1 MKKQMLAVLLT
12 ICMIFTMLPMGALA
26 EEAPLQ
32 GTMGDSASP
41 SSFTITFELNGGSG
55 TATPQTVAS
64 GSFASE
70 PAGITK
76 DDFTLDGWYRE
87 DTFATRWDFAADT
100 VTENTT
106 LYANWAPENL
116 ALSGLLAAGGVT
128 TVTTKEALDTALG
141 EGETDVAL
149 GADIS
154 STFQLNVG
162 RDVILDLNG
171 HSLDITLTAAEG
183 YNANGI
189 KIADGVTL
197 TIRDSSTSS
206 TGTLTVINGAS
217 SSTTQGS
224 GAAINTSGS
233 TFMVKSGTVIAN
245 GGYQGAGI
253 GGGLSGDGGT
263 VIISGG
269 TVTATGGSN
278 ASGIGGGSGGSG
290 GSVTIDSGTVTA
302 IGGSTGAGIGGG
314 NQGVGSLQVTV
325 NGGEIMATGGYNGD
339 GIGGAGEYQSYGVN
353 ITINGGKVTATGG
366 QNAAG
371 IGGSKT
377 SSANCRITVNG
388 GEVIATGGDNAAG
401 IGGVP
406 DGQGSIVAINGGE
419 VTANGGAGAAGIGG
433 GYPYRSCGT
442 VTITGGLVTATGKI
456 KSGERLN
463 NSAAGIGS
471 GGYYSG
477 SDQPISVAISGG
489 TIIATGSTGAAGI
502 GGGAISTNGNW
513 SYLQPGSL
521 TITGGSV
528 WTNNSGQSNAPVPKN
543 EANQTLYLATLS
555 VAGGSLVLYQFPN
568 TSHVVKPA
576 DGYYAYGTKDLKTDF
591 GGKVYFWLPEATY
604 AIAIKHNP
612 LSYANSAVKVT
623 AGSGVT
629 ADLTGMDAMPL
640 DILLSGTSVARNAT
654 SGTAIGTLSTIDLGG
669 NPSFTYTLIP
679 GEGSDHNHLFSIDN
693 DVLKLSSTLD
703 SVTVS
708 SLCIRVKTTYVLGA
722 SYEKI
727 LSLQILE
734 LPGAPSISKL
744 TVKNGAVVIEITP
757 PASDGGSP
765 ITEYTATA
773 YPGGA
778 TKTSTTPTVQFDGLT
793 CGVPYTFTV
802 TATNIV
808 GTGPASAES
817 GSIVPKWNQ
826 TITFAPS
833 GNIPDIYDPSGGIYY
848 EFGTSPTLSASSDS
862 GLPVTLTSGD
872 ESIAKITSDGRLTF
886 FKAGTVD
893 IEAYQ
898 EGNDEYYEVRA
909 TQKIEALPVPPGAP
923 IIQEVTVDGLTAI
936 VSFTPPAFTGGSYIT
951 GYTVK
956 SSPENLTASGSTS
969 PITVSGLKLGT
980 TYTFTV
986 TAHAN
991 WLTGPASEPSGGV
1004 TPVKGPEVTS
1014 IDVPPSKTYTEGQN
1028 LDFTVNFDQTV
1039 IVTGFPRL
1047 ALNIGSETCFAQY
1060 LDSSDPNSLSFRYTV
1075 TAGHSDPDGITV
1087 DALSLNGGTIKNEY
1101 GSAAVL
1107 TLNNVAT
1114 TVDVL
1119 VDAAVPTVLGVSVP
1133 SSGIYAP
1140 GQNLIFMVYF
1150 SETVTVTGTPQI
1162 AIAVGS
1168 STVYAQYLGGSGRS
1182 DLTFQYTVASGQDDS
1197 DGIVVHTLDLNGGTI
1212 QDNVK
1217 NNASLILNNIDNTSD
1232 IHVDGVAPAVPTIT
1246 LSPSS
1251 DSGVSSHDGITC
1263 NATPT
1268 LNGLAEAGSTVTLY
1282 EGAKVIG
1289 STTTD
1294 ASGSWSFTTSVL
1306 SDGVHTFTANAK
1318 DAKGNVSA
1326 ASVTLNITVDTQAPN
1341 LSVLPADGATNIS
1354 INGSIVLTFS
1364 EGMDHLTPGMVQL
1377 DGTAQAGAWSA
1388 GNTVYTVPYSKLV
1401 ASKSYALTIT
1411 GFRDIA
1417 GNAMAGV
1424 SCGFTTGETPIYGG
1438 NDDDGKAL
1446 RTLTDAPTGLSVT
1459 GSLPSGATLRINSF
1473 TPAQNTTD
1481 PALASIRKRM
1491 DSTKDRLIFCADIT
1505 VSGNYSGPL
1514 TLAFEVGSQYNGQT
1528 VTLLH
1533 AKNGTLTTYTA
1544 VVKNGIA
1551 TFTVTSLS
1559 PFALFAPALNALGVP
1574 NTGDGGTS
1582 YGTMAAFGILTLVAG
1597 ISVVHNQRRYKKEK
1611 AN

>member
-1 MKKQMLAVLLT
+1 MKKRMLTMFLT
-12 ICMIFTMLPMGALA
+12 ICMIFTMLPTGVLA
-26 EEAPLQ
+26 EEASLHQ
-32 GTMGDSASP
+32 TIGDNASP
-41 SSFTITFELNGGSG
+41 TNLPQAALTMQMLAGGITTRAELVTALGVGGSG
-55 TATPQTVAS
+55 DVIL
-64 GSFASE
+64 G
-70 PAGITK
+70 GDIT
-76 DDFTLDGWYRE
+76 DI
-87 DTFATRWDFAADT
+87 
-100 VTENTT
+100 TT
-106 LYANWAPENL
+106 
-116 ALSGLLAAGGVT
+116 
-128 TVTTKEALDTALG
+128 
-141 EGETDVAL
+141 
-149 GADIS
+149 
-154 STFQLNVG
+154 QLTVG

-171 HSLDITLTAAEG
+171 HKLDITLTAAEG

-197 TIRDSSTSS
+197 TILDSSTSS

-217 SSTTQGS
+217 SSTTQGN
-224 GAAINTSGS
+224 GAAINISGS
-233 TFMVKSGTVIAN
+233 TFVVESGTVIAN

-278 ASGIGGGSGGSG
+278 AAGIGGGAGGSG

-302 IGGSTGAGIGGG
+302 KGGSTGAGIGGG

-377 SSANCRITVNG
+377 SSTNCRITVNG

-419 VTANGGAGAAGIGG
+419 VTANGGTGAAGIGG

-502 GGGAISTNGNW
+502 GGGAISTNGDW

-528 WTNNSGQSNAPVPKN
+528 WANNSGQSNAPVPKN

-604 AIAIKHNP
+604 AIALKHGIQ
-612 LSYANSAVKVT
+612 SYANSAVTVT

-640 DILLSGTSVARNAT
+640 DILLSGTSVARNAAL
-654 SGTAIGTLSTIDLGG
+654 GTAIGTLSTIDLGG

-793 CGVPYTFTV
+793 CGETYTFTV

-826 TITFAPS
+826 TITFSPT
-833 GNIPDIYDPSGGIYY
+833 GNIPDIYDPSGEFRIYY
-848 EFGTSPTLSASSDS
+848 EFGKSPTLSASSDS

-886 FKAGTVD
+886 LKVGMVD

-898 EGNDEYYEVRA
+898 EGNDEYYEVHA
-909 TQKIEALPVPPGAP
+909 TQKIEILPVPPGP
-923 IIQEVTVDGLTAI
+923 PTIQEVTVDGLTAI

-1047 ALNIGSETCFAQY
+1047 ALIIGSETCFAQY
-1060 LDSSDPNSLSFRYTV
+1060 LDGSDTNSLSFRYTV

-1119 VDAAVPTVLGVSVP
+1119 VDAAAPTVLGVSVP

-1168 STVYAQYLGGSGRS
+1168 STVYAQYLGGSGTR

-1251 DSGVSSHDGITC
+1251 DSGMSSHDGITC

-1306 SDGVHTFTANAK
+1306 SEGVHTFTAKAK

-1341 LSVLPADGATNIS
+1341 FSVLPADGATNIS

-1424 SCGFTTGETPIYGG
+1424 SCGFTTGATPIYGG

-1473 TPAQNTTD
+1473 TPAKNTTD

-1574 NTGDGGTS
+1574 NTGDGDTS

>member
-1 MKKQMLAVLLT
+1 MKKRMLTMFLT
-12 ICMIFTMLPMGALA
+12 ICMIFTMLPTGVLA
-26 EEAPLQ
+26 EEASLHQ
-32 GTMGDSASP
+32 TIGDNASP
-41 SSFTITFELNGGSG
+41 TNFPQDALTMQMLAGGITTRAELVTALGVGGSG
-55 TATPQTVAS
+55 DVIL
-64 GSFASE
+64 G
-70 PAGITK
+70 GDIT
-76 DDFTLDGWYRE
+76 DI
-87 DTFATRWDFAADT
+87 
-100 VTENTT
+100 TT
-106 LYANWAPENL
+106 
-116 ALSGLLAAGGVT
+116 
-128 TVTTKEALDTALG
+128 
-141 EGETDVAL
+141 
-149 GADIS
+149 
-154 STFQLNVG
+154 QLTVG

-171 HSLDITLTAAEG
+171 HKLGITLTAAEG
-183 YNANGI
+183 YNANGL
-189 KIADGVTL
+189 KIAGGVTL
-197 TIRDSSTSS
+197 TIRDSSTPS

-217 SSTTQGS
+217 SSTTQGN
-224 GAAINTSGS
+224 GAAVNTSGS
-233 TFMVKSGTVIAN
+233 TFMVKSGTIIAS

-278 ASGIGGGSGGSG
+278 AAGIGGGAGGSG

-302 IGGSTGAGIGGG
+302 KGGSTGAGIGGG

-528 WTNNSGQSNAPVPKN
+528 WANNSGQSNTPVPKN

-555 VAGGSLVLYQFPN
+555 VAGGSIVLYQFPN

-604 AIAIKHNP
+604 AIALKHGIQ
-612 LSYANSAVKVT
+612 SYANSAVTVT

-640 DILLSGTSVARNAT
+640 DILLSGTSVARNAAL
-654 SGTAIGTLSTIDLGG
+654 GTAIGTLSTIDLGG
-669 NPSFTYTLIP
+669 DPRFTYTLIP

-693 DVLKLSSTLD
+693 GVLKLSSTLD
-703 SVTVS
+703 SVTDS
-708 SLCIRVKTTYVLGA
+708 PLCIRVKTTYILGA

-734 LPGAPSISKL
+734 FPGAPSISKL

-802 TATNIV
+802 TATNSV

-886 FKAGTVD
+886 LKAGMVD

-909 TQKIEALPVPPGAP
+909 TQKIEALPVPPGP
-923 IIQEVTVDGLTAI
+923 PTIQEVTVDGLTAI

-956 SSPENLTASGSTS
+956 SSPENLTANGSTS

-991 WLTGPASEPSGGV
+991 WLTGPASEPSGEV

-1060 LDSSDPNSLSFRYTV
+1060 LDGSDPNSLSFRYTV

-1119 VDAAVPTVLGVSVP
+1119 VDAAAPTVLGVSVP

-1150 SETVTVTGTPQI
+1150 SETVTVTGIPQI

-1168 STVYAQYLGGSGRS
+1168 STVYAQYLGGSGTK
-1182 DLTFQYTVASGQDDS
+1182 DLKFQYTVASGQDDS
-1197 DGIVVHTLDLNGGTI
+1197 DGIVIHTLDLNGGTI

-1251 DSGVSSHDGITC
+1251 DSGMSSHDGITC

-1306 SDGVHTFTANAK
+1306 SEGVHTFTAKAK

-1341 LSVLPADGATNIS
+1341 FSVLPADGATNIS